1 MPKDKEKIKE
11 ENTLELSVRFLSARP
26 DLVGVWIAGAR
37 DFLQLFKTAHIE
49 VIAAYLH
56 TVEINFFGG
65 LKRHCERK
73 YPDQKFE
80 YSLGTICRNS
90 KNEERFIVGIRT
102 EKNGKPTYEYI
113 FGETMGACNESS
125 MKSWMEK

>member
-1 MPKDKEKIKE
+1 M
-11 ENTLELSVRFLSARP
+11 
-26 DLVGVWIAGAR
+26 VGVR
-37 DFLQLFKTAHIE
+37 DFLPLFKAAHRE

-56 TVEINFFGG
+56 TVEINFFEG

-73 YPDQKFE
+73 YPDQKFI

-90 KNEERFIVGIRT
+90 KNEERFIVGIRP
-102 EKNGKPTYEYI
+102 EKNSKPTYEYV
-113 FGETMGACNESS
+113 FEETMGACNESS